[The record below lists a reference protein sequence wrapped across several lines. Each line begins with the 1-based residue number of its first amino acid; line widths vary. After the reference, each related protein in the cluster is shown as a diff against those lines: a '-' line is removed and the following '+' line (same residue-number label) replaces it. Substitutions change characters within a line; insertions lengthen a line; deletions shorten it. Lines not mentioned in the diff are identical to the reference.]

1 MSRPRGPTVR
11 RPRLDFPWTLA
22 VAAAAVVATAIALSA
37 SPADHRV
44 ARAMLADGN
53 TWREPW
59 RALTGP
65 LVHATWGHLV
75 RDLSLTLIVGVA
87 YEAPLGRRWPVLI
100 AAGLVLPALAV
111 LASGATVYYGLSG
124 LSHAL
129 LAAALGFELR
139 RRRGRARLYVAIV
152 AAGLAVKV
160 GYELVTGAPA
170 FPMDLGPGVRQTP
183 LAHAV
188 GAALGALVGAAGISG
203 RGPRRSRRSRSS
215 PAPRPT
221 RA

>member
-1 MSRPRGPTVR
+1 VSRPRGPTVR

-44 ARAMLADGN
+44 ARAMLAEGH

-75 RDLSLTLIVGVA
+75 RDVALTLIVGVA
-87 YEAPLGRRWPVLI
+87 YEAPLGRRWPALI

-111 LASGATVYYGLSG
+111 LASGAGVYYGLSG

-139 RRRGRARLYVAIV
+139 RRRGRARGYVAIV
-152 AAGLAVKV
+152 AAGLAIKV

-170 FPMDLGPGVRQTP
+170 FPMDLGPGVRQVP

-188 GAALGALVGAAGISG
+188 GVALGALIGGVSG
-203 RGPRRSRRSRSS
+203 RGSRRSRRARSS